1 MPAVAEREESMPKRV
16 LVADDEPLT
25 TDMLALMLTFT
36 GYDVTRALDGEEAL
50 ARAREV
56 QPDVVLLDV
65 MMPGRTGPSVARELR
80 KDPAFDGKIVVLFSC
95 VDENEVAWRE
105 AGADAFLQ
113 KPISIREL
121 PAVLDELE
129 RQKRPIGPGPA

>member
-1 MPAVAEREESMPKRV
+1 MPKRV

-25 TDMLALMLTFT
+25 TDMLALMLSFT
-36 GYDVTRALDGEEAL
+36 GYDVTRALDGNEAL
-50 ARAREV
+50 ERAREV

-80 KDPAFDGKIVVLFSC
+80 NDPAFDGKIVVLFSC

-121 PAVLDELE
+121 PTVLDELA
-129 RQKRPIGPGPA
+129 RQKQGTKPSPS